1 MTPLSPPPIAAPIC
15 PGDRNNEVWSRYMQ
29 RAFAILAEATQVASV
44 GSTSNSETLR
54 SVTVG
59 ALVFYNY
66 TGLGGVEFDVNGTR
80 VVIPAMPSVATVA
93 SFVIKE

>member
-15 PGDRNNEVWSRYMQ
+15 PGDKNNEVWSRYMQ
-29 RAFAILAEATQVASV
+29 RAFAILSEATQVAKTS
-44 GSTSNSETLR
+44 SASNSETLR

-59 ALVFYNY
+59 ALVFYSY

-80 VVIPAMPSVATVA
+80 IVIPAMPAAATVA

>member
-15 PGDRNNEVWSRYMQ
+15 PGDKNNEVWSRYMQ
-29 RAFAILAEATQVASV
+29 RAFSILSEATQTARTT
-44 GSTSNSETLR
+44 STTNSEEIV

-59 ALVFYNY
+59 ALVFYTY
-66 TGLGGVEFDVNGTR
+66 TGLGGVEFVVNGTR
-80 VVIPAMPSVATVA
+80 IAIPASPSIATTA